1 MTEQILR
8 LDGIE
13 AAYGDLRVLHG
24 VDVTVGRGEI
34 VALLGPNGA
43 GKSTLLAAISG
54 LLRPTRGRVWLD
66 GRDVT
71 GSPPQRLVRMGLA
84 HVPERRHVFGTMT
97 VRENLLLGANPRI
110 GREPARAID
119 ADVASMGDL
128 FPVLRERHRQLA
140 GTLSGG
146 EQQMLA
152 IARGLM
158 SRPSLL
164 LLDEPSLGLAP
175 LVVRDIFRVVAE
187 LPGRGC
193 GVLLVE
199 QNARAALGVAARG
212 YVLELG
218 HIVAAGSAAELGA
231 DAHVSAGYLRERA
244 RPAATLVG

>member
-1 MTEQILR
+1 MEQHLR
-8 LDGIE
+8 LAGVE

-24 VDVTVGRGEI
+24 IDIVVGRGEI

-43 GKSTLLAAISG
+43 GKSTLLATVSG
-54 LLRPTRGRVWLD
+54 LLRPAAGRVWLD
-66 GRDVT
+66 ERDVT
-71 GSPPQRLVRMGLA
+71 GTAPQRLVRMGVA
-84 HVPERRHVFGTMT
+84 HVPERRHVFGTMS

-110 GREPARAID
+110 GRDPSREIE
-119 ADVASMGDL
+119 ADVAAMGDL

-175 LVVRDIFRVVAE
+175 LVVRDIFRVVAD
-187 LPGRGC
+187 LPARGC
-193 GVLLVE
+193 AVLLVE
-199 QNARAALGVAARG
+199 QNARAALAVAARG

-218 HIVAAGSAAELGA
+218 RIVAAGSAAELAA
-231 DAHVSAGYLRERA
+231 DTHVNAGYLRERA
-244 RPAATLVG
+244 APRRAVTV

>member
-1 MTEQILR
+1 MEEHLR
-8 LDGIE
+8 LEGVE

-24 VDVTVGRGEI
+24 VDLAVRRGEI

-43 GKSTLLAAISG
+43 GKSTLLATISG
-54 LLRPTRGRVWLD
+54 LLRPGAGRVWLES
-66 GRDVT
+66 REVT
-71 GSPPQRLVRMGLA
+71 GTAPQRLVRMGVA

-97 VRENLLLGANPRI
+97 VRENLLLGANPRL
-110 GREPARAID
+110 GRDPWSAIL
-119 ADVASMGDL
+119 ADVAAMEEL
-128 FPVLRERHRQLA
+128 FPVLGERRRQLA

-187 LPGRGC
+187 LPRRGC
-193 GVLLVE
+193 AVLLVE
-199 QNARAALGVAARG
+199 QNARAAVAVAGRG

-218 HIVAAGSAAELGA
+218 RIVAAGAAAELA
-231 DAHVSAGYLRERA
+231 AYAAVAAGYLRERV
-244 RPAATLVG
+244 RPAAVPVG